1 MNYKKIS
8 YFENRHRIKKLKNF
22 KGLVIKYFKNTQK
35 SFYDREY
42 VENSTAQKARS
53 QINSISPHVNLIIRS
68 SGIPTS
74 IIYTPPP
81 ILGGSQQKID
91 LFDNIF
97 LLHQYQIN
105 KEQIVD
111 IIEKSIG
118 IYEYDKILSII
129 RTINP
134 FFWINR
140 ILSYIAN
147 IPFEILRSF
156 GFQINSERPLFK
168 MLGFIFYLIPI
179 IASLIAM
186 LQAFEVF

>member
-22 KGLVIKYFKNTQK
+22 KRLTTKYFKNTQK
-35 SFYDREY
+35 SFYDRES

-74 IIYTPPP
+74 IIYTPPAM
-81 ILGGSQQKID
+81 LGGSQQEID

-97 LLHQYQIN
+97 LLHQYRIN
-105 KEQIVD
+105 KEQIID

-118 IYEYDKILSII
+118 VYKHDKVSSII

-140 ILSYIAN
+140 TLNYIAN
-147 IPFEILRSF
+147 IPFEIVRSF
-156 GFQINSERPLFK
+156 GFEINTERPLFK
-168 MLGFIFYLIPI
+168 ILGFIFYLITVT
-179 IASLIAM
+179 ASLIAI
-186 LQAFEVF
+186 LQAFEIF

>member
-8 YFENRHRIKKLKNF
+8 YFENRHRIKKLKKF
-22 KGLVIKYFKNTQK
+22 KSLAIKYFKNTQK
-35 SFYDREY
+35 SFYNREC
-42 VENSTAQKARS
+42 VENSIAQKTRS

-81 ILGGSQQKID
+81 MIGGSQQEID

-97 LLHQYQIN
+97 LLHQYDIN
-105 KEQIVD
+105 KEQIFD

-118 IYEYDKILSII
+118 VYEYDKILSII

-147 IPFEILRSF
+147 IPFEIFKSF
-156 GFQINSERPLFK
+156 GFEINSERPLFK
-168 MLGFIFYLIPI
+168 ILGFIFYLITV
-179 IASLIAM
+179 IASLIAI